1 MHIISLRRIILLL
14 ILGPAM
20 RGARFR
26 NCALTIPKMPFVS
39 ANNDGVVDSVPLYNA
54 QK

>member
-1 MHIISLRRIILLL
+1 
-14 ILGPAM
+14 M

-26 NCALTIPKMPFVS
+26 NCALTIPKDGS
-39 ANNDGVVDSVPLYNA
+39 ANNDGIVDSVPLYNA